1 MIFIIHCCHL
11 EKARMGRLDGKRTII
26 TGAARGIGKAIAEA
40 FAREGATLLLA
51 DIDTAGLKA
60 VAESLGQRM
69 KVTNVALK
77 SEVDALFDLAAQT
90 WGGLDV
96 LVNNAGVTHA
106 AELLDLTEE
115 DFDRVLAI
123 NLKSALFGTQRAA
136 RLMQAGGSI
145 INMSSVNAVLGIP
158 TQIPYAVSKGGLRQ
172 LTNVSALSLA
182 PRGIRVNAIGPGTIM
197 TDLARSIMT
206 DKTVEHRMLSRTPLG
221 RFGSPEEVASI
232 AVFLACEDSS
242 YVTGQTIYPDGGRL
256 GLNYTVPVPEES

>member
-1 MIFIIHCCHL
+1 MVFITPCCHL
-11 EKARMGRLDGKRTII
+11 EKARMGRLDGKRAII
-26 TGAARGIGKAIAEA
+26 TGAARGIGKAIADK
-40 FAREGATLLLA
+40 FASEGATLLLA
-51 DIDTAGLKA
+51 DIDADGVKA

-69 KVTNVALK
+69 MTINVARK
-77 SEVDALFDLAAQT
+77 SEVDALFDLAT
-90 WGGLDV
+90 EMWGGLDV

-106 AELLDLTEE
+106 ADLLDLTEE

-136 RLMQAGGSI
+136 RLMTAGGSI
-145 INMSSVNAVLGIP
+145 INMSSVNAILGIP

-182 PRGIRVNAIGPGTIM
+182 ARGIRVNAIGPGTIM

-206 DKTVEHRMLSRTPLG
+206 DKAAENRMLSRTPLG

-232 AVFLACEDSS
+232 AVFLACDDSS

-256 GLNYTVPVPEES
+256 GLNYTVPVPENS

>member
-1 MIFIIHCCHL
+1 
-11 EKARMGRLDGKRTII
+11 MGRLDGKRAII
-26 TGAARGIGKAIAEA
+26 TGAARGIGKAIAEK
-40 FAREGATLLLA
+40 FAGEGATLLLA
-51 DIDTAGLKA
+51 DIDAAGLKA

-69 KVTNVALK
+69 KATNVALK

-136 RLMQAGGSI
+136 RLMTAGGSI

-206 DKTVEHRMLSRTPLG
+206 DKAVEHRMLSRTPLG

-256 GLNYTVPVPEES
+256 GLNYTVPVPENS